1 MIRNVRNILMLN
13 TRICK
18 RFSTNSERE
27 TVLSGIKDCKN
38 EKLLLSIK
46 DDLRSI
52 KDDLLKN
59 NIEINYIRNDLI
71 GKHIQINNIS
81 STNSENEKLL
91 VSIKNILIK
100 NNSNDV
106 KQIMMYMGSGL
117 MSGVLFIAIVGV
129 VATF

>member
-1 MIRNVRNILMLN
+1 MIRNVRNVRNILKLN

-18 RFSTNSERE
+18 RFSTNSEHE
-27 TVLSGIKDCKN
+27 TVLS
-38 EKLLLSIK
+38 SIK
-46 DDLRSI
+46 N
-52 KDDLLKN
+52 DLLKN